1 MAKSS
6 PGSKQETLEKI
17 LASLHRMALKV
28 AKSPK
33 SDREAVYELMRA
45 SLGDAGRALNLRN
58 KEMANFEA
66 NYMTWLRALVDMIE
80 RGGSAP
86 GGKA

>member
-6 PGSKQETLEKI
+6 PEMEKI

-33 SDREAVYELMRA
+33 ADREAGYELMRA
-45 SLGDAGRALNLRN
+45 SLGDAGRALNLSD
-58 KEMANFEA
+58 KEVADFEV
-66 NYMTWLRALVDMIE
+66 NYMTWLRALVDLIE
-80 RGGSAP
+80 RGGGAP
-86 GGKA
+86 GGRA

>member
-1 MAKSS
+1 MAESS
-6 PGSKQETLEKI
+6 PESARAI
-17 LASLHRMALKV
+17 LKSLDRMAHKV
-28 AKSPK
+28 LESSK
-33 SDREAVYELMRA
+33 SDRETVYELMRA
-45 SLGDAGRALNLRN
+45 SLGDAGRALNLSN

-86 GGKA
+86 GGKRATR